1 MNLSARWNIVPGDA
15 LADKLTILE
24 ESGYEYVDLSGPA
37 LEVSP
42 DALLNV
48 FAGRSVGVGTIDLLH
63 SVLNADEEARK
74 RRMKRNHELLDLAKA
89 LGAFGALVHPIFAQP
104 PAGELVGY
112 LGLTPAGTPGNS
124 FKGMPAEVRAIERQ
138 TELLIPEIKELASR
152 AEQIGVILP
161 VEPLNRYETYYFN
174 RLEHGVEVCKV
185 VDSPAVKVLLDFFHI
200 AIEESDVS
208 ASITAA
214 AGHIGYVHISENN
227 RGQPGHGHFD
237 FKEAFSAL
245 KAVGYDGPLG
255 VACEPIGDPCEALK
269 ETATSVRRLW
279 AEAQPVR

>member
-42 DALLNV
+42 DELLNV
-48 FAGRSVGVGTIDLLH
+48 FAGRSVKVGTIDLLH

-112 LGLTPAGTPGNS
+112 LGLTPPGTPGNS
-124 FKGMPAEVRAIERQ
+124 FKGMPAEVEAIERQ
-138 TELLIPEIKELASR
+138 TELLIPEIKELASH
-152 AEQIGVILP
+152 AEQIGVILL

-174 RLEHGVEVCKV
+174 RLEQGVEVCKIV
-185 VDSPAVKVLLDFFHI
+185 ESPAVTVLPDFFHMV
-200 AIEESDVS
+200 IEESDIS

-227 RGQPGHGHFD
+227 RGQPVAAISISS
-237 FKEAFSAL
+237 EAFGAL
-245 KAVGYDGPLG
+245 KAVGYDGFLG
-255 VACEPIGDPCEALK
+255 VACEPIGDPGEALK

>member
-1 MNLSARWNIVPGDA
+1 MELSTRWNIVPGDT
-15 LADKLTILE
+15 LADKLTTLE
-24 ESGYEYVDLSGPA
+24 ESGYEYIDLSGPA

-48 FAGRSVGVGTIDLLH
+48 FAGRSVGVGTVDLLH

-74 RRMKRNHELLDLAKA
+74 RRMMRNHELLDLAKA
-89 LGAFGALVHPIFAQP
+89 LGAFGALVHPIFVPP

-112 LGLTPAGTPGNS
+112 LGLTPPGAAGNS
-124 FKGMPAEVRAIERQ
+124 FKGMSAEVEEIERQ
-138 TELLIPEIKELASR
+138 TDLLIPEIKELASH
-152 AEQIGVILP
+152 AEQIGVILL

-174 RLEHGVEVCKV
+174 RLEQGVEVCKIV
-185 VDSPAVKVLLDFFHI
+185 ESPAVTVLPDFFHMV
-200 AIEESDVS
+200 IEESDIS

-227 RGQPGHGHFD
+227 RGQPGCGHFD
-237 FKEAFSAL
+237 FKRAFGAL
-245 KAVGYDGPLG
+245 KAVGYDGFLG
-255 VACEPIGDPCEALK
+255 VACEPLGDPGEALK